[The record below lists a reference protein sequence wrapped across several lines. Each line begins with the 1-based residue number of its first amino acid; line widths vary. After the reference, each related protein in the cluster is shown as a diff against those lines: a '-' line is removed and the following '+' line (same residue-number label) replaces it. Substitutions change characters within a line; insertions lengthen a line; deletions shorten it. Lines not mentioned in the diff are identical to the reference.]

1 MYIDFQNINTLQ
13 KSKNK
18 PFLAVANLADFQIKT
33 WLGSDNLSI
42 ALRGPWP
49 YIYTQNSLYTTPV
62 VCVLNF
68 RTLDLSRSPE
78 NKPFLSVANL
88 ADSQIKAWQG
98 SDNLYI
104 ALRGPRP
111 YIYTKNA
118 L

>member
-18 PFLAVANLADFQIKT
+18 PFL
-33 WLGSDNLSI
+33 
-42 ALRGPWP
+42 P
-49 YIYTQNSLYTTPV
+49 
-62 VCVLNF
+62 
-68 RTLDLSRSPE
+68 
-78 NKPFLSVANL
+78 VANL

-104 ALRGPRP
+104 ALRGPWP